1 MKEIVLTFS
10 TLIGDLFSGALAGLL
25 AFFVWD
31 LVKEG
36 VEDPKKMAISALFL
50 LSIFGTAL
58 AYVVDVIFQSWPL
71 FIGAAISFSFVAR
84 PLFKADV

>member
-1 MKEIVLTFS
+1 MEIGMAVGGLV
-10 TLIGDLFSGALAGLL
+10 GGLFSGALVGLL

-36 VEDPKKMAISALFL
+36 IEDPKKMAISALFL

-58 AYVVDVIFQSWPL
+58 AYVVGVIFQNWPL
-71 FIGAAISFSFVAR
+71 FIGATVSFVYVVR
-84 PLFKADV
+84 PLFKTDD